1 MINNLYLMR
10 KKNNMMKK
18 RFVLCALIGF
28 CAFNLSKAQTY
39 PQILVNNQ
47 KFSDWNRDGKLQP
60 YEDTRLSDYERI
72 DDLISRLSV
81 EDKIHLLLG
90 TGMVG
95 FEMLKGFEAIDPKGV
110 TIPSYLIP
118 GSAGSTTPIDK
129 LGIPA
134 VIFTDGPA
142 GVRISATR
150 KGESNTY
157 YATGFPVGALIS
169 TTWDVELAEEIGKAI
184 GDEALKYGSDIQLAP
199 ALNIM
204 RNPLCGR
211 NFEYFSED
219 PLIAGKFASA
229 ITQGIQ
235 KNGVGVSLKHFAANN
250 SENNRMGL
258 NVHLSQRALREI
270 YLRGFEIA
278 VKESNPATIMSS
290 YNKINGTY
298 TSASY
303 DLLTTILR
311 HEWGF
316 KGTVITDWFGGYAD
330 VSAISD
336 TSHDGISKDSYEE
349 KIFAQQ
355 IHSGN
360 NLLMPGTQIQFETLK
375 KYIDSKRLSIE
386 DVNNSVRKVL
396 EIIFK
401 SPRVAG
407 YVPYNNPDLK
417 SHGLLSR
424 KAASEGMILLKNDNA
439 ALPLNKGSKIALFGS
454 GSYNIIAGGTGSGNV
469 NKAYVISLPKGLEE
483 NGFQIDK
490 NLDKTYTSFV
500 KEELRKTEE
509 LKKKLLAILPILTQ
523 PTIKERVIEN
533 SAKENDI
540 AVITI
545 GREAGESGDRKIKD
559 DFDLSEKEQNLISE
573 VSNAFHKLNKKVV
586 VIVNSG
592 SAIETSSWKGK
603 VDAILW
609 ASLPGQEGGY
619 AITDVLSGT
628 VNPSGKLT
636 QTLPVKY
643 SDVSSSSNFDGVPAE
658 KPTDVSYREGIYVG
672 YRYFNTFNVTPSYEF
687 GYGLSYTKFDYSE
700 PVLSSSQFNQK
711 LVISLKVKNTGS
723 VAGKEV
729 VQLYLSAPRGGV
741 DKPAKELKGFVKT
754 KLLNPGETQ
763 VVFFEL
769 QPKDL
774 ASFNPLASAWIADAG
789 VYKIEFSSSVL
800 NSKQTSSFTLPNK
813 LIVEKVNNVL
823 NNDLN
828 FQDLKS
834 NR

>member
-1 MINNLYLMR
+1 
-10 KKNNMMKK
+10 MMKK
-18 RFVLCALIGF
+18 RFVLYALAGF
-28 CAFNLSKAQTY
+28 CAFNFSKAQTY
-39 PQILVNNQ
+39 PQIVVNNQ
-47 KFSDWNRDGKLQP
+47 KFSDWNKDGKLQP

-72 DDLISRLSV
+72 NDLITRLSV

-95 FEMLKGFEAIDPKGV
+95 FEMLKGFEALDPKGV
-110 TIPSYLIP
+110 TIPSYLMP

-129 LGIPA
+129 WGIPA

-142 GVRISATR
+142 GVRISAKR
-150 KGESNTY
+150 RNEKRTY

-169 TTWDVELAEEIGKAI
+169 TTWDVEMAEEIGKAI
-184 GDEALKYGSDIQLAP
+184 GDEALQYGSDIQLAP
-199 ALNIM
+199 ALNII

-211 NFEYFSED
+211 NYEYYSED

-250 SENNRMGL
+250 SENNRMDL
-258 NVHLSQRALREI
+258 DVHVSQRALREI

-290 YNKINGTY
+290 YNKINGAY

-316 KGTVITDWFGGYAD
+316 KGAVITDWFGGFAN

-336 TSHDGISKDSYEE
+336 TSYKGISSDSYDEN
-349 KIFAQQ
+349 IFAQQ
-355 IHSGN
+355 IHAGN
-360 NLLMPGTQIQFETLK
+360 DLLMPGTQIQFETLK
-375 KYIDSKRLSIE
+375 KYIDTKRLSIE
-386 DVNNSVRKVL
+386 DVDNCLKKVL
-396 EIIFK
+396 EIIYK

-407 YVPYNNPDLK
+407 YKPTNNPDLK
-417 SHGLLSR
+417 GHALLSR
-424 KAASEGMILLKNDNA
+424 KAASEGMVLLKNDQA
-439 ALPLNKGSKIALFGS
+439 TLPLKKGSKIALFGS
-454 GSYNIIAGGTGSGNV
+454 SSYNIIAGGTGSGNV
-469 NKAYVISLPKGLEE
+469 NKAYVISLPKGLED
-483 NGFQIDK
+483 NGYLIDK
-490 NLDKTYTSFV
+490 NLNQTYSQFV
-500 KEELRKTEE
+500 KEELDKIEE
-509 LKKKLLAILPILTQ
+509 LKKNLLAILPTITQ
-523 PTIKERVIEN
+523 PAIKEKSIQN

-540 AVITI
+540 AIITI
-545 GREAGESGDRKIKD
+545 GREAGESGDRKITD
-559 DFDLSEKEQNLISE
+559 DFNLSEKEQNLISQ
-573 VSNAFHKLNKKVV
+573 VSKAFHQQNKKVV
-586 VIVNSG
+586 VIINSG

-643 SDVSSSSNFDGVPAE
+643 TDVSSSSNFEGVPAD
-658 KPTDVSYREGIYVG
+658 KPKDVSYKEGIYVG
-672 YRYFNTFNVTPSYEF
+672 YRYFSTFNVAPSYEF

-700 PVLSSSQFNQK
+700 PVLSSAQFNQK
-711 LVISLKVKNTGS
+711 LVISLKVKNTGN

-729 VQLYLSAPRGGV
+729 VQLYLSAPKGDV

-754 KLLNPGETQ
+754 RLLKPGETQ

-789 VYKIEFSSSVL
+789 VYKVEFNSSL
-800 NSKQTSSFTLPNK
+800 TNTKQVSSFTLPDK

-823 NNDLN
+823 NNNLN

-834 NR
+834 IR

>member
-1 MINNLYLMR
+1 MI
-10 KKNNMMKK
+10 KK
-18 RFVLCALIGF
+18 RFILYALAGF
-28 CAFNLSKAQTY
+28 CAFNFSKAQTY
-39 PQILVNNQ
+39 SQIVVNNQ
-47 KFSDWNRDGKLQP
+47 KFSDWNKDGKLQP

-72 DDLISRLSV
+72 NDLITRLSV

-95 FEMLKGFEAIDPKGV
+95 FEMLKGFEALDPKGV
-110 TIPSYLIP
+110 TIPSYLMP

-129 LGIPA
+129 WGIPA

-142 GVRISATR
+142 GVRISAKR
-150 KGESNTY
+150 RNEKRTY

-169 TTWDVELAEEIGKAI
+169 TTWDVEMAEEIGKAI
-184 GDEALKYGSDIQLAP
+184 GDEALQYGSDIQLAP
-199 ALNIM
+199 ALNII

-211 NFEYFSED
+211 NYEYYSED

-250 SENNRMGL
+250 SENNRMDL
-258 NVHLSQRALREI
+258 DVHVSQRALREI

-290 YNKINGTY
+290 YNKINGAY

-316 KGTVITDWFGGYAD
+316 KGAVITDWFGGFSD

-336 TSHDGISKDSYEE
+336 TSHNGLSSDSYDES
-349 KIFAQQ
+349 IFAQQ
-355 IHSGN
+355 IHAGN
-360 NLLMPGTQIQFETLK
+360 DLLMPGTQIQFETLK
-375 KYIDSKRLSIE
+375 KYIDTKRLSIE
-386 DVNNSVRKVL
+386 DVDNCLKKVL
-396 EIIFK
+396 EIIYK

-407 YVPYNNPDLK
+407 YKPTNNPDLK
-417 SHGLLSR
+417 GHALLSR
-424 KAASEGMILLKNDNA
+424 KAASEGMVLLKNDLA
-439 ALPLNKGSKIALFGS
+439 TLPLKKGSKIALFGS

-469 NKAYVISLPKGLEE
+469 NKAYVISLPKGLEDS
-483 NGFQIDK
+483 GFRIDK
-490 NLDKTYTSFV
+490 NLDQTYSQFV
-500 KEELRKTEE
+500 KEELTKVEG
-509 LKKKLLAILPILTQ
+509 LKKKLLAILPILIQ
-523 PTIKERVIEN
+523 PTIKEKSIQS
-533 SAKENDI
+533 SAKDNDI
-540 AVITI
+540 AIITI
-545 GREAGESGDRKIKD
+545 GREAGESGDRKITD
-559 DFDLSEKEQNLISE
+559 DFNLSEKEQNLISQ
-573 VSNAFHKLNKKVV
+573 VSKAFHQQNKKVV
-586 VIVNSG
+586 VIINSG

-643 SDVSSSSNFDGVPAE
+643 TDVSSSSNFEGVPAD
-658 KPTDVSYREGIYVG
+658 KPKDVSYKEGIYVG
-672 YRYFNTFNVTPSYEF
+672 YRYFSTFNVAPSYEF

-700 PVLSSSQFNQK
+700 PVLSSAQFNQK
-711 LVISLKVKNTGS
+711 LVISLKVKNTGN

-729 VQLYLSAPRGGV
+729 VQLYLSAPKGDV

-754 KLLNPGETQ
+754 RLLKPGETQ

-789 VYKIEFSSSVL
+789 VYKVEFNSSL
-800 NSKQTSSFTLPNK
+800 TNTKQLSSFTLPDK

-834 NR
+834 NK

>member
-1 MINNLYLMR
+1 MI
-10 KKNNMMKK
+10 KK
-18 RFVLCALIGF
+18 RFILYALAGF
-28 CAFNLSKAQTY
+28 CAFNFSKAQTY
-39 PQILVNNQ
+39 SQIVVNNQ
-47 KFSDWNRDGKLQP
+47 KFSDWNKDGKLQP

-72 DDLISRLSV
+72 NDLITRLSV

-95 FEMLKGFEAIDPKGV
+95 FEMLKGFEALDPKGV
-110 TIPSYLIP
+110 TIPSYLMP

-129 LGIPA
+129 WGIPA

-142 GVRISATR
+142 GVRISAKR
-150 KGESNTY
+150 RNEKRTY

-169 TTWDVELAEEIGKAI
+169 TTWDVEMAEEIGKAI
-184 GDEALKYGSDIQLAP
+184 GDEALQYGSDIQLAP
-199 ALNIM
+199 ALNII

-211 NFEYFSED
+211 NYEYYSED

-250 SENNRMGL
+250 SENNRMDL
-258 NVHLSQRALREI
+258 DVHVSQRALREI

-290 YNKINGTY
+290 YNKINGAY

-316 KGTVITDWFGGYAD
+316 KGAVITDWFGGFSD

-336 TSHDGISKDSYEE
+336 TSHNGLSSDSYDES
-349 KIFAQQ
+349 IFAQQ
-355 IHSGN
+355 IHAGN
-360 NLLMPGTQIQFETLK
+360 DLLMPGTQIQFETLK
-375 KYIDSKRLSIE
+375 KYIDTKRLSIE
-386 DVNNSVRKVL
+386 DVDNCLKKVL
-396 EIIFK
+396 EIIYK

-407 YVPYNNPDLK
+407 YKPTNNPDLK
-417 SHGLLSR
+417 GHALLSR
-424 KAASEGMILLKNDNA
+424 KAASEGMVLLKNDLA
-439 ALPLNKGSKIALFGS
+439 TLPLKKGSKIALFGS

-469 NKAYVISLPKGLEE
+469 NKAYVISLPKGLEDS
-483 NGFQIDK
+483 GFRIDK
-490 NLDKTYTSFV
+490 NLDQTYSQFV
-500 KEELRKTEE
+500 KEELTKVEG
-509 LKKKLLAILPILTQ
+509 LKKKLLAILPILIQ
-523 PTIKERVIEN
+523 PTIKEKSIQS
-533 SAKENDI
+533 SAKDNDI
-540 AVITI
+540 AIITI
-545 GREAGESGDRKIKD
+545 GREAGESGDRKITD
-559 DFDLSEKEQNLISE
+559 DFNLSEKEQNLISQ
-573 VSNAFHKLNKKVV
+573 VSKAFHQQNKKVV
-586 VIVNSG
+586 VIINSG

-643 SDVSSSSNFDGVPAE
+643 TDVSSSSNFEGVPAD
-658 KPTDVSYREGIYVG
+658 KPKDVSYKEGIYVG
-672 YRYFNTFNVTPSYEF
+672 YRYFSTFNVAPSYEF

-700 PVLSSSQFNQK
+700 PVLSSAQFNQK
-711 LVISLKVKNTGS
+711 LVISLKVKNTGN

-729 VQLYLSAPRGGV
+729 VQLYLSAPKGDV

-754 KLLNPGETQ
+754 RLLKPGETQ

-789 VYKIEFSSSVL
+789 VYKVEFNSSL
-800 NSKQTSSFTLPNK
+800 TNTKQVSSFTLPDK

-823 NNDLN
+823 NNNLN

>member
-1 MINNLYLMR
+1 MR
-10 KKNNMMKK
+10 KKDNMMKK
-18 RFVLCALIGF
+18 RFVLYALAGF

-39 PQILVNNQ
+39 PQIVVNNQ
-47 KFSDWNRDGKLQP
+47 RFSDWNKDGKLQP

-72 DDLISRLSV
+72 NDLISRLSV
-81 EDKIHLLLG
+81 DDKIHLLLG

-129 LGIPA
+129 WGVPA

-142 GVRISATR
+142 GVRISYKR
-150 KGESNTY
+150 KGETRTY

-169 TTWDVELAEEIGKAI
+169 TTWDTELAKEVGNAI

-199 ALNIM
+199 ALNII

-250 SENNRMGL
+250 SENNRMDL
-258 NVHLSQRALREI
+258 DVHLSQRALREI

-316 KGTVITDWFGGYAD
+316 KGAVITDWFGGYAD

-336 TSHDGISKDSYEE
+336 TSHDGISKDSYDED
-349 KIFAQQ
+349 IFAKQL
-355 IHSGN
+355 HAGN
-360 NLLMPGTQIQFETLK
+360 DLLMPGTQVQFETLK
-375 KYIDSKRLSIE
+375 KYIETKRLSIE
-386 DVNNSVRKVL
+386 DVNNCLRNVL
-396 EIIFK
+396 EMIYK

-407 YVPYNNPDLK
+407 YVPTNNPDLK
-417 SHGLLSR
+417 SHALLSR
-424 KAASEGMILLKNDNA
+424 KAASEGMVLLKNEQG

-469 NKAYVISLPKGLEE
+469 NKAYVISLPKGLED
-483 NGFQIDK
+483 NGYVIDK
-490 NLDKTYTSFV
+490 NLNQTYSQFV
-500 KEELRKTEE
+500 KEELAKTEE
-509 LKKKLLAILPILTQ
+509 LKKKLLAILPTLTQ
-523 PTIKERVIEN
+523 PTIKEKAIQN

-540 AVITI
+540 AIITI
-545 GREAGESGDRKIKD
+545 GREAGESGDRKIPD

-573 VSNAFHKLNKKVV
+573 VSKAFHQQNKKVV
-586 VIVNSG
+586 VIINSG
-592 SAIETSSWKGK
+592 SAIETSSWKDK
-603 VDAILW
+603 VDAIVW

-619 AITDVLSGT
+619 AITDVLSGA

-643 SDVSSSSNFDGVPAE
+643 TDVSSSSNFDGVPPE
-658 KPTDVSYREGIYVG
+658 KPTDVSYKEGIYVG
-672 YRYFNTFNVTPSYEF
+672 YRYFNTFNVIPSYEF

-700 PVLSSSQFNQK
+700 PVLSSVEFNQK
-711 LVISLKVKNTGS
+711 LLISLKVKNTGS

-729 VQLYLSAPRGGV
+729 VQLYLSTPKGNI
-741 DKPAKELKGFVKT
+741 DKPSKELKGFVKT
-754 KLLNPGETQ
+754 RVLKPGETQ

-789 VYKIEFSSSVL
+789 IYKIEFNSSL
-800 NSKQTSSFTLPNK
+800 TNTKQVSNFSLPNK